1 MEKLAFQLWKKDDDS
16 LETFK
21 EALLKNLSKDIG
33 GLVLELQ
40 INVADADVEPANDL
54 VQSNYPPSPNAVI
67 FMKVKSYFLADTLES
82 HLQKVTK
89 KIHGFVVSESVI
101 LDDTEKSPL
110 GSRSE
115 GFSQV
120 VFLEKPETMSAFDWF
135 DHWTNYHTKIA
146 IQTQSNFIYVQN
158 TIVRSLQNASPSFIA
173 IIEECFPSEAMTD
186 PEVFYN
192 AKNNPQ
198 QFAKHVQ
205 IMMDSCEKFIDFKK
219 IEVIPT
225 SRYRII

>member
-1 MEKLAFQLWKKDDDS
+1 MEKLAYQLWKKDDDS
-16 LETFK
+16 LDTFK
-21 EALLKNLSKDIG
+21 DALLNNLKKDIAE
-33 GLVLELQ
+33 LVSALQ
-40 INVADADVEPANDL
+40 INIADADVEPANNL
-54 VQSNYPPSPNAVI
+54 AQSNYPPAPNAVI
-67 FMKVKSYFLADTLES
+67 FIKVKSYFLADTLES
-82 HLQKVTK
+82 FLEKITSKV
-89 KIHGFVVSESVI
+89 HGFVVSESII
-101 LDDTEKSPL
+101 LDNSEKSPL

-135 DHWTNYHTKIA
+135 DHWINFHTKIA

-158 TIVRSLQNASPSFIA
+158 TVVRPLQKASPSFIA

-186 PEVFYN
+186 QEVFYN
-192 AKNNPQ
+192 AKNNPE
-198 QFAKHVQ
+198 QFAKHLQ
-205 IMMDSCEKFIDFKK
+205 IMMESCEKFIDFKK

>member
-1 MEKLAFQLWKKDDDS
+1 MEKLAYQLWKKDDDS
-16 LETFK
+16 LENFK

-33 GLVLELQ
+33 ELVQELQ
-40 INVADADVEPANDL
+40 INIADSDVVPANNL
-54 VQSNYPPSPNAVI
+54 VQSNYPPAPNAVI

-82 HLQKVTK
+82 HLEKITN
-89 KIHGFVVSESVI
+89 KIHGFVVSESII
-101 LDDTEKSPL
+101 LDNTEKSPL
-110 GSRSE
+110 GLRSE

-120 VFLEKPETMSAFDWF
+120 VFLEKPKTMSTFDWF
-135 DHWTNYHTKIA
+135 DHWTKFHTKIA

-158 TIVRSLQNASPSFIA
+158 TVVRPLQKESPSFIA
-173 IIEECFPSEAMTD
+173 IIEECFPLEAMTD

-192 AKNNPQ
+192 AKNNPE
-198 QFAKHVQ
+198 QFAKHAQ

>member
-1 MEKLAFQLWKKDDDS
+1 MEKLAYQLWKKDDDS

-21 EALLKNLSKDIG
+21 EALLENLSRDIG
-33 GLVLELQ
+33 ELVSELQ
-40 INVADADVEPANDL
+40 INIADSDVIPANHL
-54 VQSNYPPSPNAVI
+54 VQSNYPPAPNAVLFI
-67 FMKVKSYFLADTLES
+67 KVKSYFLANTLES
-82 HLQKVTK
+82 HLE
-89 KIHGFVVSESVI
+89 KITNKIYGFVVSESII
-101 LDDTEKSPL
+101 LDSSEKSPL
-110 GSRSE
+110 GLRSE

-120 VFLEKPETMSAFDWF
+120 VFLEKPRTMSTFDWF
-135 DHWTNYHTKIA
+135 DHWTNFHTKIA

-158 TIVRSLQNASPSFIA
+158 TVVRSLQKESPSFIA

-192 AKNNPQ
+192 AQNNPE

>member
-1 MEKLAFQLWKKDDDS
+1 MEKLAYQLWKKDDDS

-21 EALLKNLSKDIG
+21 EALLKNLSKDISE
-33 GLVLELQ
+33 LVLGLQ
-40 INVADADVEPANDL
+40 INIVDADVELANDL
-54 VQSNYPPSPNAVI
+54 VQSNYPPSPNAVVFI
-67 FMKVKSYFLADTLES
+67 KVKSYFLADTLEN

-89 KIHGFVVSESVI
+89 KIHGFIVSESVI
-101 LDDTEKSPL
+101 LDKKDKSPL

-115 GFSQV
+115 GFSQI

-158 TIVRSLQNASPSFIA
+158 SIVRPLQKASPSFIA
-173 IIEECFPSEAMTD
+173 IIEECFPSEAMTE

-192 AKNNPQ
+192 AKNNPEQ
-198 QFAKHVQ
+198 LAKHAQ

>member
-1 MEKLAFQLWKKDDDS
+1 MEKLAYQLWKKDDDS

-21 EALLKNLSKDIG
+21 EALLKNLSRDIG
-33 GLVLELQ
+33 ELVSELQ
-40 INVADADVEPANDL
+40 INIADSDVIPANNL
-54 VQSNYPPSPNAVI
+54 AQSNYPPAPNAVI

-82 HLQKVTK
+82 HLE
-89 KIHGFVVSESVI
+89 KITNKIYGFVVSESII
-101 LDDTEKSPL
+101 LDSSEKSPL
-110 GSRSE
+110 GLRSE

-120 VFLEKPETMSAFDWF
+120 VFLEKPRTMSTFDWF
-135 DHWTNYHTKIA
+135 DHWTNFHTKIA

-158 TIVRSLQNASPSFIA
+158 TVVRSLQKESPSFIA

-192 AKNNPQ
+192 AQNNPE
-198 QFAKHVQ
+198 QFTKHVQ

>member
-1 MEKLAFQLWKKDDDS
+1 MEKLAYQLWKKDDDS

-21 EALLKNLSKDIG
+21 EALLKSLSRDIG
-33 GLVLELQ
+33 ELVSELQ
-40 INVADADVEPANDL
+40 INIADSDVIPANNL
-54 VQSNYPPSPNAVI
+54 AQSNYPPAPNAVI
-67 FMKVKSYFLADTLES
+67 FIKVKSYFLADTLES
-82 HLQKVTK
+82 HLE
-89 KIHGFVVSESVI
+89 KITNKIYGFVVSESII
-101 LDDTEKSPL
+101 LDSSEKSPL
-110 GSRSE
+110 GLRSE

-135 DHWTNYHTKIA
+135 DHWTKFHTKIA

-158 TIVRSLQNASPSFIA
+158 TVVRSLQKESPSFIA
-173 IIEECFPSEAMTD
+173 IIEECFPLEAMTD

-192 AKNNPQ
+192 AKNNPK
-198 QFAKHVQ
+198 QFAKHAQ

>member
-1 MEKLAFQLWKKDDDS
+1 MEKLAYQLWKKDDDS

-21 EALLKNLSKDIG
+21 EVLLKNLIKDIG
-33 GLVLELQ
+33 ELVIELQ
-40 INVADADVEPANDL
+40 INIADAEVEPAYDL
-54 VQSNYPPSPNAVI
+54 AQSNYPPSPNAVI
-67 FMKVKSYFLADTLES
+67 FIKVRSYFLADTLES
-82 HLQKVTK
+82 YLQKATK

-101 LDDTEKSPL
+101 LDNADKSPL
-110 GSRSE
+110 GLRSE

-135 DHWTNYHTKIA
+135 AHWTNHHTKIA

-158 TIVRSLQNASPSFIA
+158 TVVRPLQKTSPSFIA

-186 PEVFYN
+186 PEVFYD
-192 AKNNPQ
+192 AKNNPEQ
-198 QFAKHVQ
+198 LAKHSQ

-225 SRYRII
+225 SRYRMI

>member
-1 MEKLAFQLWKKDDDS
+1 MEKLAYQLWKKDDDS

-21 EALLKNLSKDIG
+21 EALLKNLSRDIG
-33 GLVLELQ
+33 ELVSELQ
-40 INVADADVEPANDL
+40 INIADSDVIPANNL
-54 VQSNYPPSPNAVI
+54 AQSNYPPAPNAVI
-67 FMKVKSYFLADTLES
+67 FIKVKSYFLADTLEN
-82 HLQKVTK
+82 HLEKITN
-89 KIHGFVVSESVI
+89 KIHGFVVSESII
-101 LDDTEKSPL
+101 LDNTEKSPL
-110 GSRSE
+110 GLRSE

-135 DHWTNYHTKIA
+135 DHWTKFHTKIA

-158 TIVRSLQNASPSFIA
+158 TVVRSLQKESPSFIA
-173 IIEECFPSEAMTD
+173 IIEECFPLEAMTD

-192 AKNNPQ
+192 AKNNPK
-198 QFAKHVQ
+198 QFAKHAQ

>member
-1 MEKLAFQLWKKDDDS
+1 MEKLAYQLWKKDDDS

-21 EALLKNLSKDIG
+21 EALLENLSRDIG
-33 GLVLELQ
+33 ELVSELQ
-40 INVADADVEPANDL
+40 INIADSDVIPANNL
-54 VQSNYPPSPNAVI
+54 AQSNYPPAPNAVLFI
-67 FMKVKSYFLADTLES
+67 KVKSYFLANTLES
-82 HLQKVTK
+82 HLE
-89 KIHGFVVSESVI
+89 KITNKIYGFVVSESII
-101 LDDTEKSPL
+101 LDSSEKSPL
-110 GSRSE
+110 GLRSE

-120 VFLEKPETMSAFDWF
+120 VFLEKPKTMSTFDWF
-135 DHWTNYHTKIA
+135 DHWTNFHTKIA

-158 TIVRSLQNASPSFIA
+158 TVVRSLQKESPSFIA
-173 IIEECFPSEAMTD
+173 IIEECFPLEAMTD

-192 AKNNPQ
+192 AQNNPE

>member
-1 MEKLAFQLWKKDDDS
+1 MEKLAYQLWKKDDDS

-21 EALLKNLSKDIG
+21 EALLKNLSRDIG
-33 GLVLELQ
+33 ELVSELQ
-40 INVADADVEPANDL
+40 INIADSDVIPANNL
-54 VQSNYPPSPNAVI
+54 AQSNYPPAPNAVI
-67 FMKVKSYFLADTLES
+67 FIKVKSYFLADTLES
-82 HLQKVTK
+82 HLE
-89 KIHGFVVSESVI
+89 KITNKIYGFVVSESII
-101 LDDTEKSPL
+101 LDSSEKSPL
-110 GSRSE
+110 GLRSE

-135 DHWTNYHTKIA
+135 DHWTKFHTKIA

-158 TIVRSLQNASPSFIA
+158 TVVRSLQKESPSFIA
-173 IIEECFPSEAMTD
+173 IIEECFPLEAMTD

-192 AKNNPQ
+192 AKNNPK
-198 QFAKHVQ
+198 QFAKHAQ

>member
-1 MEKLAFQLWKKDDDS
+1 MEKLAYQLWKKDDDS
-16 LETFK
+16 IENFK

-33 GLVLELQ
+33 ELVQELQ
-40 INVADADVEPANDL
+40 INIADADVEPANDL

-67 FMKVKSYFLADTLES
+67 FIKVKSYFSADTLES
-82 HLQKVTK
+82 YLEKITN
-89 KIHGFVVSESVI
+89 KIHGFVVSESII
-101 LDDTEKSPL
+101 LNKPEKSPL

-120 VFLEKPETMSAFDWF
+120 VFLEKPATMATFDWF
-135 DHWTNYHTKIA
+135 DHWTNYHTEIA

-158 TIVRSLQNASPSFIA
+158 TVVRPLQKASPSFIA
-173 IIEECFPSEAMTD
+173 IIEECFPLEAMTD

-192 AKNNPQ
+192 AKNNPE
-198 QFAKHVQ
+198 QFAKHAQ

>member
-1 MEKLAFQLWKKDDDS
+1 MEKLAYQLWKKDDES

-21 EALLKNLSKDIG
+21 EALLNNLSKDIAQ
-33 GLVLELQ
+33 LVSALQ
-40 INVADADVEPANDL
+40 INIADADVEPANNL
-54 VQSNYPPSPNAVI
+54 AQSNYPPAPNAVLFI
-67 FMKVKSYFLADTLES
+67 KVKSYFLADTLES
-82 HLQKVTK
+82 YLEKITDKVR
-89 KIHGFVVSESVI
+89 GFVISESII
-101 LDDTEKSPL
+101 LDNSEKSPL

-135 DHWTNYHTKIA
+135 DHWINFHTKIA

-158 TIVRSLQNASPSFIA
+158 TVVRPLQKASPSFIA

-186 PEVFYN
+186 QEVFYN
-192 AKNNPQ
+192 AKNNPE
-198 QFAKHVQ
+198 QFAKHAQ
-205 IMMDSCEKFIDFKK
+205 IMMESCEKFIDFKK

>member
-1 MEKLAFQLWKKDDDS
+1 MEKLAYQLWKKDDDN

-21 EALLKNLSKDIG
+21 ELLLKNLSKDIG
-33 GLVLELQ
+33 EFVSELQ
-40 INVADADVEPANDL
+40 INIADADVLPANNL
-54 VQSNYPPSPNAVI
+54 VQSNYPPAPNAVMFI
-67 FMKVKSYFLADTLES
+67 KVKSYFLADTLES
-82 HLQKVTK
+82 HLEKITK
-89 KIHGFVVSESVI
+89 KIHGFVVSESII
-101 LDDTEKSPL
+101 LDDSKKSPL
-110 GSRSE
+110 GLRSE

-135 DHWTNYHTKIA
+135 DHWTNYHTEIA
-146 IQTQSNFIYVQN
+146 IKTQSNFIYVQN
-158 TIVRSLQNASPSFIA
+158 TVVRPLQKSSPSFIA

-186 PEVFYN
+186 QEVFYDARN
-192 AKNNPQ
+192 NPEQLAKN
-198 QFAKHVQ
+198 AQ

>member
-1 MEKLAFQLWKKDDDS
+1 MEKLAYQLWKKDDDS

-21 EALLKNLSKDIG
+21 EALLKNLSRDIG
-33 GLVLELQ
+33 ELVSELQ
-40 INVADADVEPANDL
+40 INIADSDVIPANNL
-54 VQSNYPPSPNAVI
+54 AQSNYPPAPNAVI
-67 FMKVKSYFLADTLES
+67 FIKVKSYFLADTLES
-82 HLQKVTK
+82 HLE
-89 KIHGFVVSESVI
+89 KITNKIYGFVVSESII
-101 LDDTEKSPL
+101 LDSSEKSPL
-110 GSRSE
+110 GLRSE

-120 VFLEKPETMSAFDWF
+120 VFLEKPRTMSTFDWF
-135 DHWTNYHTKIA
+135 DHWTNFHTKIA

-158 TIVRSLQNASPSFIA
+158 TVVRSLQKESPSFIA

-192 AKNNPQ
+192 AQNNPE

>member
-1 MEKLAFQLWKKDDDS
+1 MEKLAYQLWKKDDDS

-21 EALLKNLSKDIG
+21 ELLLKNLSKDIG
-33 GLVLELQ
+33 ELVSELQ
-40 INVADADVEPANDL
+40 INIADADVEPANVL
-54 VQSNYPPSPNAVI
+54 AQSNYPPAPNAVI
-67 FMKVKSYFLADTLES
+67 FIKVKSYFLADTLES
-82 HLQKVTK
+82 FLEKITSKV
-89 KIHGFVVSESVI
+89 HGFVVSESII
-101 LDDTEKSPL
+101 LDNSEKSPL

-135 DHWTNYHTKIA
+135 DYWTNFHTKIA

-158 TIVRSLQNASPSFIA
+158 TVVRSLQKESPSFIA

-192 AKNNPQ
+192 AQNNPE

>member
-1 MEKLAFQLWKKDDDS
+1 MWR
-16 LETFK
+16 T
-21 EALLKNLSKDIG
+21 
-33 GLVLELQ
+33 
-40 INVADADVEPANDL
+40 DADVEPANDL

-120 VFLEKPETMSAFDWF
+120 VFLSCRLE
-135 DHWTNYHTKIA
+135 YIG
-146 IQTQSNFIYVQN
+146 
-158 TIVRSLQNASPSFIA
+158 LPSF
-173 IIEECFPSEAMTD
+173 EHHLP
-186 PEVFYN
+186 FY
-192 AKNNPQ
+192 Q
-198 QFAKHVQ
+198 TVL
-205 IMMDSCEKFIDFKK
+205 
-219 IEVIPT
+219 
-225 SRYRII
+225 SRYLLNLQLPY